1 MTLSTGKYSA
11 FRDFGMKFAELY
23 EVSERYIEEL
33 ERVTEYGSIQDA
45 LLWLGEKSKPYGGIY
60 KDPLLAAWFKKHAD
74 PIAEYAVREIR
85 NEEPLGI
92 RYEATVITN
101 AGIDLP
107 DRTLTWYIRNM
118 MPELST
124 KLTRMADRNPSGAAN
139 GMVGLKKYHD
149 IDVKRYVNPETI
161 IRIITDCIIHKE
173 IGAAISTLKI
183 VIGDDPTVSMKY
195 LNAHKSIVVKSL
207 LINMRE
213 GDEWDREVIKDAVNN
228 LLSMG
233 ITWPD
238 LKVLQTSLY
247 ANKK

>member
-1 MTLSTGKYSA
+1 VSTGKYSA

-23 EVSERYIEEL
+23 EVSDRYIEEL
-33 ERVTEYGSIQDA
+33 ERVTEYGGIYDA
-45 LLWLGEKSKPYGGIY
+45 LTWLGQKSRPYGGILT
-60 KDPLLAAWFKKHAD
+60 DPLLAAWFKKYAD
-74 PIAEYAVREIR
+74 PIAQFAVREIHD
-85 NEEPLGI
+85 EEPLGI
-92 RYEATVITN
+92 RYEATVITT

-118 MPELST
+118 MPELVT
-124 KLTRMADRNPSGAAN
+124 KLERMADHNPSGAAS
-139 GMVGLKKYHD
+139 GMVGLKTYHD

-183 VIGDDPTVSMKY
+183 VIGDDPAVSMEY
-195 LNAHKSIVVKSL
+195 LNAHKSAVVKSL

-238 LKVLQTSLY
+238 LRIIQTSLT